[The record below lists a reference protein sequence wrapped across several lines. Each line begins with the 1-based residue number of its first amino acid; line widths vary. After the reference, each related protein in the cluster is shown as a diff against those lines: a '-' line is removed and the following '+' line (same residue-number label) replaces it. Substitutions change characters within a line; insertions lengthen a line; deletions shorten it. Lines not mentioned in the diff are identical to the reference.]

1 MLFFVKAVAAVV
13 ALATITLAA
22 DCNANTTPKQIRLA
36 YAGHVG
42 MAVSW
47 NTNQKLSNPTVSF
60 GKDST
65 HLNRDASSDISIT
78 YESSSTWNNHVT
90 IDGLEPGTTYYYQP
104 QCDTQVHSFTTA
116 PNPGKGDPFKFAMVG
131 DMGTFGTLGL
141 STTSN
146 KGGAKNP
153 LGAGDKT
160 TIQSL
165 MDLKSSYEFIWH
177 GLFPYSDVVF
187 VFVS

>member
-1 MLFFVKAVAAVV
+1 MLVFVKAVAAVV
-13 ALATITLAA
+13 ALATITLAD
-22 DCNANTTPKQIRLA
+22 DCNGNTKPTQIRLA

-47 NTNQKLSNPTVSF
+47 NTNQKLSNPTVQF
-60 GKDST
+60 GKDAN
-65 HLNRDASSDISIT
+65 HLNRDASSDMSIT

-90 IDGLEPGTTYYYQP
+90 ISGLEPDTTYYYQP

-131 DMGTFGTLGL
+131 DMGTFGDDGL
-141 STTSN
+141 STHVG
-146 KGGAKNP
+146 KGAKNP
-153 LGAGDKT
+153 LGPGDKT

-165 MDLKSSYEFIWH
+165 MDLKSSYKFIWH
-177 GLFPYSDVVF
+177 GLFPSSDVVF